1 MDREGHED
9 VRFFIGTEVE
19 KSPAYGQRTLF
30 VVGYQPTNEILAR
43 ALNNNC
49 PTYT

>member
-19 KSPAYGQRTLF
+19 KSRMGKRTLF